1 MTLANPED
9 EFYVPPEEL
18 KNNNELEVRSYD
30 DVKKE
35 DGEKNAM
42 AYIGGV
48 CYQHEFEPIAEI
60 IKELRSG
67 ELSETNRVR
76 LLTFL
81 AGKAYPDLKAINI
94 MTDNKGND
102 LITRA
107 IGEMSHKATEFT
119 LNGKPRRKNVMDDII
134 EDIAE

>member
-67 ELSETNRVR
+67 ELSETNRVSS
-76 LLTFL
+76 LL
-81 AGKAYPDLKAINI
+81 K
-94 MTDNKGND
+94 
-102 LITRA
+102 IT
-107 IGEMSHKATEFT
+107 
-119 LNGKPRRKNVMDDII
+119 
-134 EDIAE
+134 